1 MRLSPAASSTSERQ
15 SLQHSTGIDTTISL
29 SDSEPC
35 SASRRLINQAHDIVT
50 FLFELGP
57 ALRDP
62 APYDRLRAMES
73 DVAAQPDTQHVS
85 TKYASADRQLVD
97 KLGYANWER
106 RQALIRLR
114 TRYTETSRPVQDLSH
129 HQIAVE
135 KLDSRILEQE
145 QYTGLTSLSVRPSMM
160 SVTSTA
166 TSTTQTHHETDVTF
180 PRSRAMS
187 TAPTDLSVDHNKSSL
202 EFPADELTMKPQR
215 LVVPRPPAPNNR
227 YNGAEFLCP
236 YCFTRLDG
244 IISCDEWM

>member
-1 MRLSPAASSTSERQ
+1 
-15 SLQHSTGIDTTISL
+15 
-29 SDSEPC
+29 
-35 SASRRLINQAHDIVT
+35 
-50 FLFELGP
+50 
-57 ALRDP
+57 
-62 APYDRLRAMES
+62 MES

-114 TRYTETSRPVQDLSH
+114 TRYTETSRPVQNLSH
-129 HQIAVE
+129 IALE
-135 KLDSRILEQE
+135 KLDSGILEQE
-145 QYTGLTSLSVRPSMM
+145 QYTGSTPLSVRLSMV
-160 SVTSTA
+160 SVTSTT
-166 TSTTQTHHETDVTF
+166 TSTTQTHHETDITF
-180 PRSRAMS
+180 PRSRAIS

-236 YCFTRLDG
+236 YCFTRLEG
-244 IISCDEWM
+244 IDSRDEWV